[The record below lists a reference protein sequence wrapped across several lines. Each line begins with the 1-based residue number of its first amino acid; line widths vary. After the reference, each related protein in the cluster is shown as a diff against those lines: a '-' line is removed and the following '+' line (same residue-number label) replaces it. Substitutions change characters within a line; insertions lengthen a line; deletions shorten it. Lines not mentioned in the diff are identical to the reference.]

1 MIKKNLL
8 FLWGTALLPLLLV
21 LAFYGRLPDT
31 IPTQFQ
37 NGTVGYGPR
46 ATIWLLAGL
55 PFVCSAI
62 FTIAPKV
69 DPRRRNYRRFQGAYN
84 LFASVLNLFL
94 LLITGV
100 IISESLRPGWLPV
113 DRLVIASLGV
123 LFAVMG
129 NFMPK
134 TGSNFM
140 FGIRT
145 MWTIENDEVWQR
157 TNRLAGKLWFFGGIL
172 VAFLGRLPLSGM
184 SLWFSAILAM
194 ALLGILPVLYSFLLY
209 RKLQRPDGPSGSR

>member
-100 IISESLRPGWLPV
+100 IISESLRPGWAAGGPV
-113 DRLVIASLGV
+113 GD
-123 LFAVMG
+123 
-129 NFMPK
+129 
-134 TGSNFM
+134 
-140 FGIRT
+140 
-145 MWTIENDEVWQR
+145 
-157 TNRLAGKLWFFGGIL
+157 RLAGGAVCRHGQLHAQNRQQLYVRHTHHVDHRKRRGMAAHQPAGRQTVVLRRHFGGVSGTAAPVRHVSL
-172 VAFLGRLPLSGM
+172 VLRHPRHGHT
-184 SLWFSAILAM
+184 
-194 ALLGILPVLYSFLLY
+194 GILPVLYSFLLY
-209 RKLQRPDGPSGSR
+209 RKLQRPDGPLRSR